1 MNVIESYF
9 IEFLFL
15 MSFDC
20 YQYVTFILL
29 IFIRTEKREGKK
41 GREREKKNDEKTR
54 TNRKEKSVVC
64 FFLIVPHFFC
74 SHRMRLAFD
83 YANDEKFHQQHTQT
97 LVEFFFSIFLIV
109 SVSLWMSDSFF
120 FA

>member
-29 IFIRTEKREGKK
+29 IFIRTEKREGEK
-41 GREREKKNDEKTR
+41 GREREKKMTRRQERTEK
-54 TNRKEKSVVC
+54 KS
-64 FFLIVPHFFC
+64 L
-74 SHRMRLAFD
+74 
-83 YANDEKFHQQHTQT
+83 
-97 LVEFFFSIFLIV
+97 
-109 SVSLWMSDSFF
+109 
-120 FA
+120 

>member
-41 GREREKKNDEKTR
+41 GRETERKKMTRRQERTEKK
-54 TNRKEKSVVC
+54 
-64 FFLIVPHFFC
+64 
-74 SHRMRLAFD
+74 
-83 YANDEKFHQQHTQT
+83 
-97 LVEFFFSIFLIV
+97 
-109 SVSLWMSDSFF
+109 SL
-120 FA
+120 